1 MASREKHKKRS
12 NRSYRNNIS
21 QFAGFAR
28 KVAIHNDGV
37 KKTRSIREAFK
48 SLFKSRN
55 KADA

>member
-12 NRSYRNNIS
+12 SRSYRNNMS

-28 KVAIHNDGV
+28 KVTIRNDHV
-37 KKTRSIREAFK
+37 KKTRSIREAFMNM
-48 SLFKSRN
+48 FKRN